1 MCWMCDHPNATR
13 QDYLKHLRSIITE
26 VGWAVQAVEGG
37 RNRAPY
43 AYTVGLSSRGKP
55 ELVVTGMAAYR
66 AAKLLNE
73 VAVLMLHA
81 TVPEPGEQVSLIGG
95 PLIEFVEVERPSVHL
110 GVACQFYGTKI
121 RACKSCTPTITVTGR
136 GSWDTG
142 AGAAVSPS
150 SATDKACS
158 RSASVGRRCVGP
170 ADLAANA
177 CGQALPGITQRCRRG
192 TRRLRW

>member
-43 AYTVGLSSRGKP
+43 AYTVGLAARGKP

-66 AAKLLNE
+66 AAKLLNQ
-73 VAVLMLHA
+73 VAIHLLHA

-95 PLIEFVEVERPSVHL
+95 PLIEFVAVERPSVHL
-110 GVACQFYGTKI
+110 GVACQFYGAKI
-121 RACKSCTPTITVTGR
+121 RALQIVHADDHAHWPWDLGYRGGR
-136 GSWDTG
+136 GG
-142 AGAAVSPS
+142 QPVLGNRQGMQQAG
-150 SATDKACS
+150 
-158 RSASVGRRCVGP
+158 
-170 ADLAANA
+170 
-177 CGQALPGITQRCRRG
+177 
-192 TRRLRW
+192 